1 MRKFVIPFIVFFSA
15 SLLWGQ
21 SAPPMRTRL
30 LTRLTNTEIE
40 QYLKRNDVIFI
51 PVGTVE
57 PHSEIPLDAEYV
69 GPLAYAMKLAEESD
83 GLVLPGLVY
92 FFPDA
97 TVVGRGAVHV
107 TPSEGTAY
115 LKVIAHSLLRQGFRR
130 QIYITG
136 HGPSF
141 QTVSPLIREFF
152 DETGVPIVYLE
163 SSAFRRS
170 RPGPAPASSGAAT
183 SAPSS
188 SAAPSPASAFSKL
201 MYGAYAIAGRL
212 DDIPL
217 NLSEAVPPHPADPG
231 VNSLFPLGP
240 QSGTIGFYMSDYT
253 DHTGPAKS
261 VTEEQRTQYAKEG
274 TEMIEQAVQGF
285 DIKGVLQ
292 AMRDH
297 DKYTQEHIIPHYN
310 WMFPKR

>member
-1 MRKFVIPFIVFFSA
+1 MRKIEISLIALLSA
-15 SLLWGQ
+15 SFAWGQ
-21 SAPPMRTRL
+21 AVPQMRSRL

-40 QYLKRNDVIFI
+40 QYLNRNDVIFI

-69 GPLAYAMKLAEESD
+69 GPLAYAIKLAEEAD
-83 GLVLPGLVY
+83 GLVLPGMVY

-97 TVVGRGAVHV
+97 TIVGRGAVHV

-115 LKVIAHSLLRQGFRR
+115 LKVIARSLLRQGFRR

-141 QTVSPLIREFF
+141 QTVSPLVREFF
-152 DETGVPIVYLE
+152 DETRVPIVHLE
-163 SSAFRRS
+163 SSALRGP
-170 RPGPAPASSGAAT
+170 RPAT
-183 SAPSS
+183 SAPSTP
-188 SAAPSPASAFSKL
+188 APPNPPAPSAASAFSKL

-231 VNSLFPLGP
+231 INNLFPLGP
-240 QSGTIGFYMSDYT
+240 QSGTVGFYMGDYT

-261 VTEEQRTQYAKEG
+261 VTAEQRVEYAKEG
-274 TEMIEQAVQGF
+274 REMIEQAVKGF

-297 DKYTQEHIIPHYN
+297 DKFTQDHIVPQYG
-310 WMFPKR
+310 WMFPNQ